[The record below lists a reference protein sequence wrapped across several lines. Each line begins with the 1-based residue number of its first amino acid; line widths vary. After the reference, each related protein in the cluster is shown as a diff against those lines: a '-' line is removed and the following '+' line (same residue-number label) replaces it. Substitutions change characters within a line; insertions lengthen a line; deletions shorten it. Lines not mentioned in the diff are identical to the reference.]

1 MPDGNFN
8 RFQGVLMFNYGY
20 GYGYGSTL
28 ETVGILTIIFLI
40 AALVGGV
47 VLYFLVFGKKQDG
60 KYKGFMKWLYD
71 FAHFRVLTVEAI
83 VKILYLVSAIAV
95 TLTSF
100 LQFANGLIGLLLC
113 PLQIV
118 LGNIVIRV
126 AYEFAIMLIL
136 LVRNTN
142 EINAKLKNQNGDEKD
157 VADLFR
163 VAIPVPSAKDSGPK
177 KFCAGCGKALDANA
191 KFCDG
196 CGKKCDE

>member
-1 MPDGNFN
+1 
-8 RFQGVLMFNYGY
+8 MFNYDY
-20 GYGYGSTL
+20 GYSSASTL
-28 ETVGILTIIFLI
+28 ATVGILAVIFLV
-40 AALVGGV
+40 AALAGGV

-71 FAHFRVLTVEAI
+71 FVHFRVLTVEAI

-113 PLQIV
+113 PLQII
-118 LGNIVIRV
+118 LGNIVVRV

-142 EINAKLKNQNGDEKD
+142 EINAKLKNQNGDD
-157 VADLFR
+157 QGVADLFK
-163 VAIPVPSAKDSGPK
+163 VAIPVPAPKASGPK

>member
-1 MPDGNFN
+1 
-8 RFQGVLMFNYGY
+8 MFNNY

-28 ETVGILTIIFLI
+28 ATVGILAIIFMV
-40 AALVGGV
+40 AALAGGV

-71 FAHFRVLTVEAI
+71 FVHFRVLTVEVI
-83 VKILYLVSAIAV
+83 VKILYLVSALAV

-100 LQFANGLIGLLLC
+100 LQFADGLIGLLLC
-113 PLQIV
+113 PLQII
-118 LGNIVIRV
+118 LGNIVVRV

-142 EINAKLKNQNGDEKD
+142 EINAKLKNQNGDDKA
-157 VADLFR
+157 ADLFK
-163 VAIPVPSAKDSGPK
+163 VSIPVSSAKNSGPK
-177 KFCAGCGKALDANA
+177 KFCAGCGKTLDANA